1 MTEGGPNTLSRANAL
16 SRNVF
21 VLYTLMRD
29 FGRCRRPYR
38 FVDTKRRSQGA
49 SQVEEGCAWR

>member
-1 MTEGGPNTLSRANAL
+1 MTEGGSNTLSRANAL

-29 FGRCRRPYR
+29 LGRCIGYIVAFTRCLQ
-38 FVDTKRRSQGA
+38 DAGL
-49 SQVEEGCAWR
+49 VEEDCA